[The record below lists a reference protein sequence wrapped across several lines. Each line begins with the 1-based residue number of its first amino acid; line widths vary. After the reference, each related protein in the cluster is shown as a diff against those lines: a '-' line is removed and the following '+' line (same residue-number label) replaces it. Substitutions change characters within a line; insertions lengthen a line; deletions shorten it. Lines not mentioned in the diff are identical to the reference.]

1 MKQAAILLLL
11 ALTGAA
17 GPLAGQRT
25 PPVPPPTDQ
34 EQVGTQDLPPKVC
47 PPDHTEGPLYGGTRS
62 YYGIPAMKIV
72 QAWLAPPHD
81 SFGRVQSG
89 TQNVSPSSLRIL
101 TDASDYTACLRLTT
115 FITGGTRS
123 APPPTPYVY
132 FTADGFYFVS
142 QWKPAQT
149 LDNYTTSYAHVMVF
163 DSAFNLRGAYAF

>member
-1 MKQAAILLLL
+1 MKKTAILLLL
-11 ALTGAA
+11 VLAGAA
-17 GPLAGQRT
+17 GPLRAQGK
-25 PPVPPPTDQ
+25 PPPPPPADE

-47 PPDHTEGPLYGGTRS
+47 PSDRTDGPLYGGTRP
-62 YYGIPAMKIV
+62 YYGIPALKIV

-89 TQNVSPSSLRIL
+89 TQNVSLSSLRIL
-101 TDASDYTACLRLTT
+101 TDAGDYDACLRLTT
-115 FITGGTRS
+115 FITGGARS
-123 APPPTPYVY
+123 APPPSPYVY

-149 LDNYTTSYAHVMVF
+149 LDNYTTSYAHVLVF